1 MITSSREGA
10 DTTVAI
16 QRYVRAV
23 GETLTSQVRG
33 LFLVVGNGD
42 GREPLSSGLGMF

>member
-1 MITSSREGA
+1 MITSCREGA
-10 DTTVAI
+10 DTTVAVEWYI
-16 QRYVRAV
+16 RAV

-42 GREPLSSGLGMF
+42 GRKPLSSGLGMF